1 MLEKEERKR
10 KKSRVSRKK
19 RQEKKRVKDMTEQV
33 VCEVRRMFSKRT
45 PSPYD
50 FEKEM
55 REWLEREERKR
66 RRRRTRRRKGGRRRK
81 KRGSQRKRRRTL
93 RGGVWK
99 NWHDSS
105 KEIEEIEK
113 KQDPKHHKKIY
124 VGKPPAEEGI
134 HFHGARNNSWL
145 RFKIVGKHYDLIES
159 ERLSLEQCHKA
170 KAAAAV
176 HAPWAVLMID
186 DIMMNWSGLVKELY
200 QGDSDSEQ
208 EISLHGLFNNIGEEN
223 QDNLEEIKKK
233 EEEREKKKA
242 QNQKLEEAIKQEVLA
257 AEKKE
262 AERVAQRKA
271 EAESRQRERKED
283 EATRKFARHVQ
294 FARENKM
301 RVKLVKLNQAEHN
314 GKIVRIREVLK
325 NGKFKVS
332 FEGKHSAQGGGAVK
346 TWEVKRQNLSPIIS
360 KSDHDK
366 KQSYPRMPPMPNVRR
381 TADGGWRISV
391 SDVEEYI
398 RNLNAHVLRYGRPP
412 MKKIKSRLKLGTEVK
427 ALRWNKQT
435 EQFELNIMGPPPKSK
450 KGKKKGRRAQ
460 QRAAQPARGTP
471 LGASGPCPGCGTML
485 HPPRG
490 VREFVCSICGVELFL
505 ET

>member
-1 MLEKEERKR
+1 M
-10 KKSRVSRKK
+10 
-19 RQEKKRVKDMTEQV
+19 
-33 VCEVRRMFSKRT
+33 
-45 PSPYD
+45 
-50 FEKEM
+50 
-55 REWLEREERKR
+55 
-66 RRRRTRRRKGGRRRK
+66 
-81 KRGSQRKRRRTL
+81 
-93 RGGVWK
+93 
-99 NWHDSS
+99 
-105 KEIEEIEK
+105 
-113 KQDPKHHKKIY
+113 
-124 VGKPPAEEGI
+124 
-134 HFHGARNNSWL
+134 
-145 RFKIVGKHYDLIES
+145 
-159 ERLSLEQCHKA
+159 
-170 KAAAAV
+170 
-176 HAPWAVLMID
+176 
-186 DIMMNWSGLVKELY
+186 
-200 QGDSDSEQ
+200 
-208 EISLHGLFNNIGEEN
+208 
-223 QDNLEEIKKK
+223 
-233 EEEREKKKA
+233 
-242 QNQKLEEAIKQEVLA
+242 LA

-301 RVKLVKLNQAEHN
+301 RVKLVGLTKNNTKHN

-325 NGKFKVS
+325 NGNFKVS

-381 TADGGWRISV
+381 TGDGGHSISLH
-391 SDVEEYI
+391 DVEEYI
-398 RNLNAHVLRYGRPP
+398 RNLNAHVLKHGRPP

-435 EQFELNIMGPPPKSK
+435 EQFELNIMSSSPPKSK

-460 QRAAQPARGTP
+460 QRAAQPARGPP

-485 HPPRG
+485 RPPRG
-490 VREFVCSICGVELFL
+490 VREFVCSVCGVELFL